1 MKKMKK
7 TAFWNFG
14 RLGSLLFSLFFLLLV
29 SLAHDSGVM
38 DEITSNLVDS
48 LVWIRDTETVWSQ
61 GTVTSD
67 DGASLQIQTGDD
79 HVLRTTKY
87 EVHLVNPTV
96 VDDMTSLHYL
106 HEPGILSNLNQR
118 YEKDKIYTYIGS
130 ALIAINPYKKLPE
143 PRISDY
149 ISASSSVNSSS
160 SFGPHPFAIAENC
173 YKNLNVLK
181 KNQSIVISGESGAGK
196 TETAKI
202 IIKYLAERNCL
213 SEEGKKSSNHTY
225 QLYEKL
231 IQMSPILE
239 SFGNAKTTRNS
250 NSSRFGKFMKLLYT
264 SYPLNPKSLELYG
277 AMIETYLL
285 EKSRVVHQSDSEQN
299 FHIFYS
305 LLEALP
311 SCCNLDGKY
320 YYRIARK
327 EGKKGS
333 GNAPSSSGLDPSHG
347 LTAVSEAFLTL
358 GIKKEEINAIW
369 KILAALLYMGNISFE
384 PMDSSEGPIAKVS
397 VIPDST
403 NPTLSSINCLKY
415 ASELLGVDMNSLK
428 LLLTQREM
436 ETRGEKFRVSLTCR
450 EASFAR
456 DATIKA
462 IYESL
467 FSYIVR
473 LINRSIEGL
482 SSSSVTTT
490 STNHQPFSSS
500 ASSLPPHSSSA
511 SGSKEQTKPLKFIGV
526 LDIFGFESFDKN
538 TFEQLLINYANESLQ
553 NTFNKQ
559 IFEKELQLFDE
570 EKIEIKIPN
579 SYPNNLKCV
588 ELICAKNDSIFSILD
603 TISRQPQPS
612 DERFCE
618 ELHKQFTKKSSY
630 FGVIHRKDMKN
641 HFIIQHYATSVK
653 YTVGNE
659 TSSSGNPSSL
669 KVMFQEVGLSSSSS
683 LPLAQQASSDN
694 SWILKNNDAIP
705 DGLEALYQSS
715 NLYEFKVLA
724 AVMKGNEAATS
735 SSSTVS
741 PGSGNQGNQEPKR
754 RKSVM
759 MKPTI
764 VACFS
769 KSMIELNEMLESTS
783 CHFIRCIKPNT
794 SSLPS
799 TFSSSYVIEQ
809 IRALGIL
816 QTCEILS
823 VSLPT
828 RITYN
833 ELKFVV
839 LTSSSL
845 DSVIMKYPILS
856 TKEGNVLLI
865 AIILKA
871 YSIPE
876 TSYQLGVSIVF
887 FKPGQLAALDRIL
900 NSSNEKNEE
909 REEAIITAIENAI
922 EQYTIIVN
930 DIEQISNQIKIA
942 VNYLSELETKQDSLR
957 TNLTLLPLELG
968 GGNNSG
974 NGGLNLSER
983 HSKLLGDIEGKYSS
997 FQNKRKEFQ
1006 KQKMNLESLI
1016 NEKEE
1021 QTTTALAIRKEPI
1034 YEKYLSLSKIFIN
1047 FEESYFNQLNYKYNS
1062 IHSTIEKLEE
1072 IDAAAHQI
1080 DPSLNETLSNNDVI
1094 YEKTM
1099 DMISDVEQSINE
1111 VKLNAQRCRIDEAY
1125 EKYSLINEKIIS
1137 LNNNTQELANGIDV
1151 ATEGLSAYE
1160 ETLRTNDHLDFT
1172 QLDEQ
1177 IEDIIE
1183 FCVTIG
1189 NYSKEINEKY
1199 PPLLQEIKSYDPS
1212 KVVAAVAPPPRPPP
1226 PLGAVGISN
1235 GKPPPP
1241 PPPRTSSAS
1250 VLFPSASTPDTH
1262 RPQPPEKPPRRNSS
1276 INYGIKD
1283 LAALRKRTSA
1293 TTPSDDDH
1301 AEDGSD
1307 NTTNKSFSQ
1316 SLSAGGL
1323 PPDWKELFD
1332 SKTNRPYF
1340 VNRKTKHRQWQ
1351 RPSFSTTTSAVG
1363 VDSTDNGSIQSGD
1376 SSTAKKEQA
1385 SLKRKSSR
1393 MQSTD
1398 KRLPSNWRELIDKKS
1413 GRPYYV
1419 NDLTKSR
1426 QWKRPE
1432 IPLSSSDISP
1442 NKVENIDRVSRRMS
1456 RKVSNST
1463 LLSVLDGNTGDEN
1476 DSHSK
1481 NQHSASVERKKGK
1494 KEIPTVSEEKIIR
1507 ARRTSAMII
1516 SDELTPN
1523 DEIDDLM
1530 KQTVSYLIRVGYQI
1544 KTGYL
1549 QKQSKLLGR
1558 WRKRYFVLNE
1568 SRLFYFDTEKE
1579 YQNVLKTL
1587 RSTINS
1593 NFASSSND
1601 TASPAA
1607 SLSLNLSLKT
1617 DKQFVITGKTQVS
1630 YTTNENCFSLLNP
1643 SEKEGS
1649 NKENED
1655 IWYLLGED
1663 ET

>member
-1 MKKMKK
+1 M
-7 TAFWNFG
+7 
-14 RLGSLLFSLFFLLLV
+14 SEV
-29 SLAHDSGVM
+29 P
-38 DEITSNLVDS
+38 SNLVDS
-48 LVWIRDTETVWSQ
+48 LVWIRDTEKVWSQ
-61 GTVTSD
+61 GTVTND
-67 DGASLQIQTGDD
+67 DGASLQIQTDDD
-79 HVLRTTKY
+79 HILRTSKY

-118 YEKDKIYTYIGS
+118 YDVDKIYTYIGS
-130 ALIAINPYKKLPE
+130 ALIAINPYKKLSE
-143 PRISDY
+143 PRITDY
-149 ISASSSVNSSS
+149 ILASSNPGSSS

-305 LLEALP
+305 LLESLP

-327 EGKKGS
+327 ERRKGS
-333 GNAPSSSGLDPSHG
+333 GGGDGQSSSVLDPSHR
-347 LTAVSEAFLTL
+347 LNSVSEAFLTL
-358 GIKKEEINAIW
+358 GIKKEEVNAIW

-384 PMDSSEGPIAKVS
+384 PMDSSEGAIAKVS
-397 VIPDST
+397 VIPDSI

-428 LLLTQREM
+428 LLFTQREM

-482 SSSSVTTT
+482 SSSSRSTS

-500 ASSLPPHSSSA
+500 HPAASHPSLPSSA
-511 SGSKEQTKPLKFIGV
+511 PFKEQMKSLKFIGV

-570 EKIEIKIPN
+570 EKIEIKVLT
-579 SYPNNLKCV
+579 SYPNNIKCV
-588 ELICAKNDSIFSILD
+588 ELINAKNDSIFSILD

-630 FGVIHRKDMKN
+630 FGNIHRKDMKN
-641 HFIIQHYATSVK
+641 HFIIQHYATSVR

-659 TSSSGNPSSL
+659 A
-669 KVMFQEVGLSSSSS
+669 SSSSS
-683 LPLAQQASSDN
+683 SGISSSLKGMFQEEGSSPLPLGQQGTSDN

-705 DGLEALYQSS
+705 DGLESLYQSS
-715 NLYEFKVLA
+715 SLYEFKILGS
-724 AVMKGNEAATS
+724 VMKGNEGPTS
-735 SSSTVS
+735 SSSTS
-741 PGSGNQGNQEPKR
+741 TAASGGSGSQGNQEPKR

-764 VACFS
+764 VASFS

-799 TFSSSYVIEQ
+799 NFSSSYVIEQ

-839 LTSSSL
+839 LSSSAL
-845 DSVIMKYPILS
+845 DGVIMKYPILS
-856 TKEGNVLLI
+856 TKDGNVLLI
-865 AIILKA
+865 AILLKA

-900 NSSNEKNEE
+900 NSSNERDEE

-922 EQYTIIVN
+922 EQYTTIVN
-930 DIEQISNQIKIA
+930 DIEQISNQIKITI
-942 VNYLSELETKQDSLR
+942 NYLSELENKQDALR

-968 GGNNSG
+968 GGNNNG
-974 NGGLNLSER
+974 NGGLNLSEQ
-983 HSKLLGDIEGKYSS
+983 HSKLLGDIESKYSLY
-997 FQNKRKEFQ
+997 QNKRKEFQ
-1006 KQKMNLESLI
+1006 KQKMNLESI
-1016 NEKEE
+1016 MNEKEE
-1021 QTTTALAIRKEPI
+1021 QATKASSFTQQLMIRKEPI
-1034 YEKYLSLSKIFIN
+1034 YEKYLSLLKIFIN
-1047 FEESYFNQLNYKYNS
+1047 FEETYFNSLNYKYNS

-1072 IDAAAHQI
+1072 IDIAAHQI
-1080 DPSLNETLSNNDVI
+1080 DPSLNETLTNNDSI
-1094 YEKTM
+1094 YEKIM
-1099 DMISDVEQSINE
+1099 DIVSEVEQNINE

-1125 EKYSLINEKIIS
+1125 EKYSLINEKIIF
-1137 LNNNTQELANGIDV
+1137 LNNNTQDLANGIEI
-1151 ATEGLSAYE
+1151 ASEGLTAYE

-1183 FCVTIG
+1183 YCITIG

-1199 PPLLQEIKSYDPS
+1199 PSLFEEIKNYDPS
-1212 KVVAAVAPPPRPPP
+1212 KVVEAAVVVPPP
-1226 PLGAVGISN
+1226 GVGFASLVK

-1241 PPPRTSSAS
+1241 PPPPKSSTAS
-1250 VLFPSASTPDTH
+1250 VLFPTASSSDDHPS
-1262 RPQPPEKPPRRNSS
+1262 QPPEKPPRRNSS

-1293 TTPSDDDH
+1293 STPSDDDH
-1301 AEDGSD
+1301 GTE
-1307 NTTNKSFSQ
+1307 NTTNKPFSQ
-1316 SLSAGGL
+1316 SVSSDGL
-1323 PPDWKELFD
+1323 PSDWKELFD
-1332 SKTNRPYF
+1332 AKTNRPYY

-1351 RPSFSTTTSAVG
+1351 RPSFSSPTSTIG
-1363 VDSTDNGSIQSGD
+1363 FDSTDNGSIQSGN
-1376 SSTAKKEQA
+1376 SSFARKEEA

-1393 MQSTD
+1393 AQPLD
-1398 KRLPSNWRELIDKKS
+1398 KKLPPNWRELIDKKS

-1432 IPLSSSDISP
+1432 MPLTSTDISP
-1442 NKVENIDRVSRRMS
+1442 NRVENIDRVSRRMS
-1456 RKVSNST
+1456 RKLSHPT
-1463 LLSVLDGNTGDEN
+1463 LLAALDGDIGNEN
-1476 DSHSK
+1476 NSHSK
-1481 NQHSASVERKKGK
+1481 NQHPSSVERKKGK
-1494 KEIPTVSEEKIIR
+1494 KEVPTLSEEKITR

-1587 RSTINS
+1587 KNTANS
-1593 NFASSSND
+1593 NPVNSPNGAASPSSS
-1601 TASPAA
+1601 SF

-1617 DKQFVITGKTQVS
+1617 DKQFIITGKTQVS
-1630 YTTNENCFSLLNP
+1630 YTTNENCFSLLTP
-1643 SEKEGS
+1643 SDKEGH
-1649 NKENED
+1649 NKENDD

-1663 ET
+1663 EK